1 MGSKSIKAHT
11 LPPYKKRFIAEYY
24 QLEDRIIK
32 LQNVVDA
39 IKNKTLTFE
48 PSSPSDILEAQLAA
62 MKDYARMLIIRSF
75 IEDVPLNISIGL
87 IYKEAIE
94 MHEARMKK

>member
-1 MGSKSIKAHT
+1 MAAQEISNSIPA
-11 LPPYKKRFIAEYY
+11 YKKIFIAEYY

-32 LQNVVDA
+32 LQKIVND

-48 PSSPSDILEAQLAA
+48 PSCPSDILEAQLRT
-62 MKDYARMLIIRSF
+62 MKDYARILIIRSF
-75 IEDVPLNISIGL
+75 IEKVPLNISID
-87 IYKEAIE
+87 IVYKEAIE